1 MTCTGYGLS
10 GARGGWVEVHFNLGL
25 GFDGFVVKVGGLVAP
40 FLDSPGDVREK
51 GQRSVKRLYL
61 SNVAVLIDGGFDRD
75 GAVGTG
81 SLRDLGIDARGE
93 FAHGDFIVTPPQPS
107 FARDALTRNSNR
119 TLDVHGDRSS
129 SNYALAG

>member
-1 MTCTGYGLS
+1 M
-10 GARGGWVEVHFNLGL
+10 EVHFNLGL
-25 GFDGFVVKVGGLVAP
+25 GFDGFVVEVGGLIAP

-81 SLRDLGIDARGE
+81 GLRDLGIDA
-93 FAHGDFIVTPPQPS
+93 
-107 FARDALTRNSNR
+107 
-119 TLDVHGDRSS
+119 
-129 SNYALAG
+129 